1 MARNHPVGVFAP
13 VATTFAADGEL
24 DLEHYS
30 SNLNWYAE
38 SALDGVAIMGSN
50 GEYVSLSPEEK
61 VRLIQAGVKA
71 IGGRKK
77 VVAGTGMES
86 TRGTIE
92 LTKKAADLGVD
103 FALVVT
109 PYYYKPRYDK
119 TAYVRHYHTI
129 ADASPIPVVV
139 YVMAAYTGVDLAVDT
154 VVEIAKHEN
163 IVGIK
168 DSGGNAPK
176 VAELVARTPDD
187 FSVLAGSANFLYPA
201 LCLGGKGG
209 ILALGNVAPS
219 ECQQIVRFFD
229 QGDHSEA
236 LRLQQ
241 RMLEPN
247 AAVTSRFGIA
257 GLKAAMDMVGLHGGD
272 PRPPLLPATDAERGA
287 IRDIM
292 ERAGI
297 LERVRTV

>member
-1 MARNHPVGVFAP
+1 MARVHPVGVFAP
-13 VATTFAADGEL
+13 VATTFGGDGGL
-24 DLEHYS
+24 DLEHFS

-50 GEYVSLSPEEK
+50 GEYVSLSLDEK
-61 VRLIQAGVKA
+61 LQLIEAGVSA
-71 IGGRKK
+71 INGRKK

-86 TRGTIE
+86 TSGTIALTRRAAE
-92 LTKKAADLGVD
+92 LGAD

-109 PYYYKPRYDK
+109 PHYYKPRYDK
-119 TAYVRHYHTI
+119 AAYVRHYHAI
-129 ADASPIPVVV
+129 ADASPIPVII
-139 YVMAAYTGVDLAVDT
+139 YVMAAYTGVDLPVDT
-154 VVEIAKHEN
+154 VVAIAGHEN

-176 VAELVARTPDD
+176 VAELVAQTPDD
-187 FSVLAGSANFLYPA
+187 FSVLAGSANFLYAA

-219 ECQQIVRFFD
+219 QCAQMVRLFD
-229 QGDHSEA
+229 QGDHTSA
-236 LRLQQ
+236 LQLQQ

-247 AAVTSRFGIA
+247 AAVTTRFGIA
-257 GLKAAMDMVGLHGGD
+257 GLKAAMDIIGLHGGD
-272 PRPPLLPATDAERGA
+272 PRPPLLPATDAERST

-297 LERVRTV
+297 LERSRTI

>member
-1 MARNHPVGVFAP
+1 MARVHPEGIFAP
-13 VATTFAADGEL
+13 VATTFGANGEMDL
-24 DLEHYS
+24 DHYA

-50 GEYVSLSPEEK
+50 GEYVSLSLDEK
-61 VRLIQAGVKA
+61 VRLIDAGVKA
-71 IGGRKK
+71 INGRKK

-109 PYYYKPRYDK
+109 PHYYKPRYDRG
-119 TAYVRHYHTI
+119 AYVRHYHAV
-129 ADASPIPVVV
+129 ADASPIPVVI
-139 YVMAAYTGVDLAVDT
+139 YVMAAYTGVDLPVDT
-154 VVEIAKHEN
+154 VVEIASHEN

-209 ILALGNVAPS
+209 VLALGNVAPS
-219 ECQQIVRFFD
+219 QCQEMAQLFK
-229 QGDHSEA
+229 QGEHAAA

-247 AAVTSRFGIA
+247 AAVTTRFGIA
-257 GLKAAMDMVGLHGGD
+257 GLKAAMDMIGLYGGD
-272 PRPPLLPATDAERGA
+272 PRPPLLPASDAERA
-287 IRDIM
+287 SIRDIM

-297 LERVRTV
+297 LERAHTA

>member
-1 MARNHPVGVFAP
+1 MARAHLVGVFAP
-13 VATTFAADGEL
+13 VATTFGPDGEL
-24 DLEHYS
+24 DLEHYA
-30 SNLNWYAE
+30 SNLNWYAD

-50 GEYVSLSPEEK
+50 GEYVSLSLDEK
-61 VRLIQAGVKA
+61 ERLIEAGVAA

-92 LTKKAADLGVD
+92 LTKRAASMGVD
-103 FALVVT
+103 FALLVT
-109 PYYYKPRYDK
+109 PHYYKPRYDK
-119 TAYVRHYHTI
+119 AAYVRHYHAV
-129 ADASPIPVVV
+129 ADASPIPVVI
-139 YVMAAYTGVDLAVDT
+139 YVMAAYTGVDLPVDT

-219 ECQQIVRFFD
+219 QCAQIVRLVD
-229 QGDHSEA
+229 QGDHASA
-236 LRLQQ
+236 LKLQQ
-241 RMLEPN
+241 QMLEPN

-257 GLKAAMDMVGLHGGD
+257 GLKAAMDMIGLYGGD
-272 PRPPLLPATDAERGA
+272 PRPPLLPATDSERTA
-287 IRDIM
+287 IRNIM

-297 LERVRTV
+297 LERAGAA